1 MAKKMSKAEIQ
12 GIFWLVVIGLPIY
25 WISQLGESVG
35 WVPLILIVF
44 IIIGFFVW
52 YQVEKTKKRR
62 AALMVKYQDKEIVES
77 LMNQSFW
84 QGQTADQLIDSLGSP
99 EDIDQ
104 KILKTKKKEVW
115 KYNHQGANR
124 YGLRITLDN
133 DSVVGWDQKA

>member
-1 MAKKMSKAEIQ
+1 MSKAEIQ

-44 IIIGFFVW
+44 VIIGFFVW

>member
-1 MAKKMSKAEIQ
+1 MAKQMTQVEIQ

-35 WVPLILIVF
+35 WVPLILIVVV
-44 IIIGFFVW
+44 IIGFFVW

-62 AALMVKYQDKEIVES
+62 AALMLKYKDKEIVES

-99 EDIDQ
+99 EHIDQ

-133 DSVVGWDQKA
+133 DSVVGWDQKT

>member
-1 MAKKMSKAEIQ
+1 MAKQMTQVEIQ

-35 WVPLILIVF
+35 WVPLILIVVV
-44 IIIGFFVW
+44 IIVFFVW

-62 AALMVKYQDKEIVES
+62 AALMLKYKDKEIVES

-99 EDIDQ
+99 EHIDQ

-133 DSVVGWDQKA
+133 DSVVGWDQKT

>member
-1 MAKKMSKAEIQ
+1 MAKQMTQVEIQ

-35 WVPLILIVF
+35 WVPLILIVVV
-44 IIIGFFVW
+44 IIGFFVW
-52 YQVEKTKKRR
+52 YQVEKTKKRP
-62 AALMVKYQDKEIVES
+62 AALMLKYKDKEIVES

-133 DSVVGWDQKA
+133 DSVVGWDQKT

>member
-1 MAKKMSKAEIQ
+1 MARKMTKVEIQ
-12 GIFWLVVIGLPIY
+12 GLFWLAVIGLPIY
-25 WISQLGESVG
+25 WISQLGESLG

-44 IIIGFFVW
+44 VIIGFFVW

-133 DSVVGWDQKA
+133 DSVVGWDQKT